1 MMLFDKNEKI
11 YLNDSTKTLVN
22 RLWIEW
28 VKVHLKLIIAA
39 TILMVIVAITTSL
52 YPLLINWTYNLFEEK
67 NDNLLYL
74 IPISILFVAGL
85 KGFSYYGQ
93 TILVNSIALKITASL
108 QKAMF
113 SKLLNSEINNLEK
126 QGSGSLISRFTN
138 DTTLIHDALNRL
150 FNNLIRDSLTIIAL
164 VAVMFYLDWV
174 LSIITILIYPIASIP
189 IVKIGNKVRGLS
201 YIAQK
206 QIGYLT
212 SSLNQSFSN
221 SRTIKSFQLEEVE
234 ILKTNN
240 EIDQRVKNLMSI
252 IKTRQW
258 LEPIIEI
265 LGGLSVGIVLTFVG
279 YRMLNGYGSIGE
291 FTGFITAL
299 IMAAQPV
306 RAIGTLNAVLQ
317 EGLSAVKRIFDILD
331 AKDNIVDSNNPESVN
346 FNDSDIAF
354 NNVSFSYEGGVEALN
369 NISFKV
375 PSRSTIA
382 VVGDSGAGKS
392 TIFNLMLRLYDIDT
406 GKITI
411 GKSSISNIKISNLRN
426 AISLVSQDTTI
437 FNDTILNNIKLGK
450 LNATHSEVVEVSKK
464 VNVDSFVTN
473 LELGYDTVLGENG
486 IALSGGQSQR
496 ISIARALLKDSP
508 ILLLDEATSALD
520 TINETEIQKSFQEF
534 FELKTVIVIAH
545 RLSTVLYSDN
555 ILVMKDGQLID
566 QGCHDDLIKRN
577 AYYKKLTKMHLKD

>member
-331 AKDNIVDSNNPESVN
+331 DKDIIVDSNNPESVN

-354 NNVSFSYEGGVEALN
+354 NNVSFAYEGGVEALN

-382 VVGDSGAGKS
+382 IVGDSGAGKS

-426 AISLVSQDTTI
+426 AISLVSQDTAI
-437 FNDTILNNIKLGK
+437 FNDTIINNIKLGK
-450 LNATHSEVVEVSKK
+450 LNATHSEIVEVSKK

>member
-11 YLNDSTKTLVN
+11 YLNDSTRSLVK
-22 RLWIEW
+22 RLWVEW

-382 VVGDSGAGKS
+382 IVGDSGAGKS

-450 LNATHSEVVEVSKK
+450 LNATHSELVEVSKK

-534 FELKTVIVIAH
+534 FELKTVIIIAH
-545 RLSTVLYSDN
+545 RLSTVLNSDN

-577 AYYKKLTKMHLKD
+577 AYYKKLTKMHLID

>member
-11 YLNDSTKTLVN
+11 YLNDSTKSLVN

-240 EIDQRVKNLMSI
+240 EINQRVKNLMSI

>member
-11 YLNDSTKTLVN
+11 YLNDSTRSLVK
-22 RLWIEW
+22 RLWVEW

-240 EIDQRVKNLMSI
+240 EINQRVKNLMSI

-354 NNVSFSYEGGVEALN
+354 NNVSFAYEGGVEALN

-382 VVGDSGAGKS
+382 IVGDSGAGKS

-426 AISLVSQDTTI
+426 AISLVSQDTAI
-437 FNDTILNNIKLGK
+437 FNDTIINNIKLGK
-450 LNATHSEVVEVSKK
+450 LNATHSEIVEVSKK

-534 FELKTVIVIAH
+534 FKLKTVIVIAH
-545 RLSTVLYSDN
+545 RLSTVLNSDN
-555 ILVMKDGQLID
+555 ILVMKDGKLID

-577 AYYKKLTKMHLKD
+577 AYYKKLTKMHLID

>member
-11 YLNDSTKTLVN
+11 YLNDSTRSLVN
-22 RLWIEW
+22 RLWVEW

-74 IPISILFVAGL
+74 IPISILFVAGF

-354 NNVSFSYEGGVEALN
+354 NNVSFAYEGGVEALN

-382 VVGDSGAGKS
+382 IVGDSGAGKS

-437 FNDTILNNIKLGK
+437 FNDTIINNIKLGK
-450 LNATHSEVVEVSKK
+450 LNATHSEIVEVSKK

-534 FELKTVIVIAH
+534 FKLKTVIVIAH
-545 RLSTVLYSDN
+545 RLSTVLNSDN
-555 ILVMKDGQLID
+555 ILVMKDGKLID

-577 AYYKKLTKMHLKD
+577 AYYKKLTKMHLID

>member
-11 YLNDSTKTLVN
+11 YLNDSTRSLVN
-22 RLWIEW
+22 RLWVEW

-354 NNVSFSYEGGVEALN
+354 NNVSFAYEGGVEALN

-437 FNDTILNNIKLGK
+437 FNDTIINNIKLGK
-450 LNATHSEVVEVSKK
+450 LNATHSEIVEVSKK

-534 FELKTVIVIAH
+534 FKLKTVIVIAH
-545 RLSTVLYSDN
+545 RLSTVLNSDN
-555 ILVMKDGQLID
+555 ILVMKDGKLID

-577 AYYKKLTKMHLKD
+577 AYYKKLTKMHLID

>member
-11 YLNDSTKTLVN
+11 YLNDSTRSLVK
-22 RLWIEW
+22 RLWVEW

-189 IVKIGNKVRGLS
+189 IVKIGNKVRALS

-382 VVGDSGAGKS
+382 IVGDSGAGKS

-437 FNDTILNNIKLGK
+437 FNDTIINNIKLGK
-450 LNATHSEVVEVSKK
+450 LNATHSEIVEVSKK

-486 IALSGGQSQR
+486 IALSGGQTQR

-534 FELKTVIVIAH
+534 FKLKTVIVIAH
-545 RLSTVLYSDN
+545 RLSTVLNSDN
-555 ILVMKDGQLID
+555 ILVMKDGKLID

-577 AYYKKLTKMHLKD
+577 AYYKKLTKMHLID

>member
-74 IPISILFVAGL
+74 IPISILFVSGL

-534 FELKTVIVIAH
+534 FKLKTVIVIAH
-545 RLSTVLYSDN
+545 RLSTVLNSDN
-555 ILVMKDGQLID
+555 ILVMKDGKLID

-577 AYYKKLTKMHLKD
+577 AYYKKLTKMHLID

>member
-1 MMLFDKNEKI
+1 MLFDKNEKI

-74 IPISILFVAGL
+74 IPISILFVSGL

>member
-11 YLNDSTKTLVN
+11 YLNDSTRSLVN
-22 RLWIEW
+22 RLWVEW

-240 EIDQRVKNLMSI
+240 EINQRVKNLMSI

-354 NNVSFSYEGGVEALN
+354 NNVSFTYEGGVEALN

-382 VVGDSGAGKS
+382 IVGDSGAGKS

-426 AISLVSQDTTI
+426 AISLVSQDTAI
-437 FNDTILNNIKLGK
+437 FNDTIINNIKLGK
-450 LNATHSEVVEVSKK
+450 LNATHSEIVEVSKK

-534 FELKTVIVIAH
+534 FKLKTVIVIAH
-545 RLSTVLYSDN
+545 RLSTVLNSDN
-555 ILVMKDGQLID
+555 ILVMKDGKLID

-577 AYYKKLTKMHLKD
+577 AYYKKLTKMHLID

>member
-11 YLNDSTKTLVN
+11 YLNDSTKSLVN

-74 IPISILFVAGL
+74 IPISILFVSGL

>member
-74 IPISILFVAGL
+74 IPISILFVSGL

>member
-52 YPLLINWTYNLFEEK
+52 YPLLINWTYNFFEEK

-74 IPISILFVAGL
+74 IPISILFVSGL

-450 LNATHSEVVEVSKK
+450 LNATHSELVEVSKK

>member
-11 YLNDSTKTLVN
+11 YLNDSTRSLVN
-22 RLWIEW
+22 RLWVEW

-331 AKDNIVDSNNPESVN
+331 DKDIIVDSNNPESVN

-382 VVGDSGAGKS
+382 IVGDSGAGKS

-437 FNDTILNNIKLGK
+437 FNDTIINNIKLGK
-450 LNATHSEVVEVSKK
+450 LNATHSEIVEVSKK

-534 FELKTVIVIAH
+534 FKLKTVIVIAH
-545 RLSTVLYSDN
+545 RLSTVLNSDN
-555 ILVMKDGQLID
+555 ILVMKDGKLID

>member
-11 YLNDSTKTLVN
+11 YLNDSTRSLVK
-22 RLWIEW
+22 RLWVEW

-331 AKDNIVDSNNPESVN
+331 AKDNIVDSINTESVN
-346 FNDSDIAF
+346 FNNSDIAF
-354 NNVSFSYEGGVEALN
+354 NKVSFSYEGGVEALN

-382 VVGDSGAGKS
+382 IVGDSGAGKS

-426 AISLVSQDTTI
+426 AVSLVSQDTTI
-437 FNDTILNNIKLGK
+437 CNDTILNNIKLGK

-545 RLSTVLYSDN
+545 RLSTVLNSDN

>member
-1 MMLFDKNEKI
+1 
-11 YLNDSTKTLVN
+11 
-22 RLWIEW
+22 
-28 VKVHLKLIIAA
+28 
-39 TILMVIVAITTSL
+39 
-52 YPLLINWTYNLFEEK
+52 
-67 NDNLLYL
+67 
-74 IPISILFVAGL
+74 
-85 KGFSYYGQ
+85 
-93 TILVNSIALKITASL
+93 
-108 QKAMF
+108 
-113 SKLLNSEINNLEK
+113 
-126 QGSGSLISRFTN
+126 
-138 DTTLIHDALNRL
+138 
-150 FNNLIRDSLTIIAL
+150 
-164 VAVMFYLDWV
+164 
-174 LSIITILIYPIASIP
+174 
-189 IVKIGNKVRGLS
+189 
-201 YIAQK
+201 
-206 QIGYLT
+206 
-212 SSLNQSFSN
+212 
-221 SRTIKSFQLEEVE
+221 
-234 ILKTNN
+234 
-240 EIDQRVKNLMSI
+240 
-252 IKTRQW
+252 
-258 LEPIIEI
+258 
-265 LGGLSVGIVLTFVG
+265 
-279 YRMLNGYGSIGE
+279 
-291 FTGFITAL
+291 
-299 IMAAQPV
+299 QPV

-437 FNDTILNNIKLGK
+437 FNDTIINNIKLGK
-450 LNATHSEVVEVSKK
+450 LNATHSEIVEVSKK

-496 ISIARALLKDSP
+496 ISIARTLLKDSP

-534 FELKTVIVIAH
+534 FKLKTVIVIAH
-545 RLSTVLYSDN
+545 RLSTVLNSDN
-555 ILVMKDGQLID
+555 ILVMKDGKLID

-577 AYYKKLTKMHLKD
+577 AYYKKLTKMHLID

>member
-11 YLNDSTKTLVN
+11 YLNDSTKSLVN

-74 IPISILFVAGL
+74 IPISILFVSGL

-240 EIDQRVKNLMSI
+240 EINQRVKNLMSI

-534 FELKTVIVIAH
+534 FELKTVIIIAH
-545 RLSTVLYSDN
+545 RLSTVLNSDN

>member
-11 YLNDSTKTLVN
+11 YLNDSTRSLVK
-22 RLWIEW
+22 RLWVEW

-382 VVGDSGAGKS
+382 IVGDSGAGKS

>member
-11 YLNDSTKTLVN
+11 YLNDSTRSLVK
-22 RLWIEW
+22 RLWVEW

-189 IVKIGNKVRGLS
+189 IVKIGNKVRALS

-354 NNVSFSYEGGVEALN
+354 NNVSFAYEGGVEALN

-382 VVGDSGAGKS
+382 IVGDSGAGKS

-426 AISLVSQDTTI
+426 AISLVSQDTAI
-437 FNDTILNNIKLGK
+437 FNDTIINNIKLGK
-450 LNATHSEVVEVSKK
+450 LNATHSEIVEVSKK

-534 FELKTVIVIAH
+534 FKLKTVIVIAH
-545 RLSTVLYSDN
+545 RLSTVLNSDN
-555 ILVMKDGQLID
+555 ILVMKDGKLID

-577 AYYKKLTKMHLKD
+577 AYYKKLTKMHLID

>member
-11 YLNDSTKTLVN
+11 YLNDSTRSLVK
-22 RLWIEW
+22 RLWVEW

-189 IVKIGNKVRGLS
+189 IVKIGNKVRALS

-221 SRTIKSFQLEEVE
+221 SRTIKSFQL
-234 ILKTNN
+234 
-240 EIDQRVKNLMSI
+240 
-252 IKTRQW
+252 
-258 LEPIIEI
+258 
-265 LGGLSVGIVLTFVG
+265 
-279 YRMLNGYGSIGE
+279 
-291 FTGFITAL
+291 
-299 IMAAQPV
+299 
-306 RAIGTLNAVLQ
+306 
-317 EGLSAVKRIFDILD
+317 
-331 AKDNIVDSNNPESVN
+331 
-346 FNDSDIAF
+346 
-354 NNVSFSYEGGVEALN
+354 
-369 NISFKV
+369 
-375 PSRSTIA
+375 
-382 VVGDSGAGKS
+382 
-392 TIFNLMLRLYDIDT
+392 
-406 GKITI
+406 
-411 GKSSISNIKISNLRN
+411 
-426 AISLVSQDTTI
+426 
-437 FNDTILNNIKLGK
+437 
-450 LNATHSEVVEVSKK
+450 
-464 VNVDSFVTN
+464 
-473 LELGYDTVLGENG
+473 
-486 IALSGGQSQR
+486 
-496 ISIARALLKDSP
+496 
-508 ILLLDEATSALD
+508 TSA
-520 TINETEIQKSFQEF
+520 
-534 FELKTVIVIAH
+534 
-545 RLSTVLYSDN
+545 
-555 ILVMKDGQLID
+555 
-566 QGCHDDLIKRN
+566 
-577 AYYKKLTKMHLKD
+577 

>member
-11 YLNDSTKTLVN
+11 YLNDSTRSLVN
-22 RLWIEW
+22 RLWVEW

-382 VVGDSGAGKS
+382 IVGDSGAGKS

-426 AISLVSQDTTI
+426 AISLVSQDTAI
-437 FNDTILNNIKLGK
+437 FNDTIINNIKLGK
-450 LNATHSEVVEVSKK
+450 LNATHSEIVEVSKK

-534 FELKTVIVIAH
+534 FKLKTVIVIAH
-545 RLSTVLYSDN
+545 RLSTVLNSDN
-555 ILVMKDGQLID
+555 ILVMKDGKLID

-577 AYYKKLTKMHLKD
+577 AYYKKLTKMHLID

>member
-11 YLNDSTKTLVN
+11 YLNDSTRSLVK
-22 RLWIEW
+22 RLWVEW

-189 IVKIGNKVRGLS
+189 IVKIGNKVRALS

-331 AKDNIVDSNNPESVN
+331 AKDNIVDSNNPKSVN

-354 NNVSFSYEGGVEALN
+354 NNVSFAYEGGVEALN

-382 VVGDSGAGKS
+382 IVGDSGAGKS

-426 AISLVSQDTTI
+426 AISLVSQDTAI
-437 FNDTILNNIKLGK
+437 FNDTIINNIKLGK
-450 LNATHSEVVEVSKK
+450 LNATHSEIVEVSKK

-534 FELKTVIVIAH
+534 FKLKTVIVIAH
-545 RLSTVLYSDN
+545 RLSTVLNSDN
-555 ILVMKDGQLID
+555 ILVMKDGKLID

-577 AYYKKLTKMHLKD
+577 AYYKKLTKMHLID

>member
-11 YLNDSTKTLVN
+11 YLNDSTRSLVN
-22 RLWIEW
+22 RLWVEW

-354 NNVSFSYEGGVEALN
+354 NNVSFAYEGGVEALN

-382 VVGDSGAGKS
+382 IVGDSGAGKS

-426 AISLVSQDTTI
+426 AISLVSQDTAI
-437 FNDTILNNIKLGK
+437 FNDTIINNIKLGK
-450 LNATHSEVVEVSKK
+450 LNATHSEIVEVSKK

-534 FELKTVIVIAH
+534 FKLKTVIVIAH
-545 RLSTVLYSDN
+545 RLSTVLNSDN
-555 ILVMKDGQLID
+555 ILVMKDGKLID

>member
-11 YLNDSTKTLVN
+11 YLNDSTRSLVN
-22 RLWIEW
+22 RLWVEW

-354 NNVSFSYEGGVEALN
+354 NNVSFAYEGGVEALN

-382 VVGDSGAGKS
+382 IVGDSGAGKS

-426 AISLVSQDTTI
+426 AISLVSQDTAI
-437 FNDTILNNIKLGK
+437 FNDSIINNIKLGK
-450 LNATHSEVVEVSKK
+450 LNATHSEIVEVSKK

-534 FELKTVIVIAH
+534 FKLKTVIVIAH
-545 RLSTVLYSDN
+545 RLSTVLNSDN
-555 ILVMKDGQLID
+555 ILVMKDGKLID

-577 AYYKKLTKMHLKD
+577 AYYKKLTKMHLID

>member
-11 YLNDSTKTLVN
+11 YLNDSTRSLVN

-74 IPISILFVAGL
+74 IPISILFVSGL